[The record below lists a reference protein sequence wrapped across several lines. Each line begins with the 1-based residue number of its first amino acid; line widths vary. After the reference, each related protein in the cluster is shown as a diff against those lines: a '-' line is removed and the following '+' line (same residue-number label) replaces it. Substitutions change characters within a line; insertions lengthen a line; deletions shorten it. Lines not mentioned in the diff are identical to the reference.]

1 MTVAKTNEAHALLV
15 TCFFTRKTAKTYH
28 ALVHG
33 VPTPL
38 PGAEAGGGAK
48 EGHVCGRVDGYPA
61 HSSWRTLETFGAG
74 AARSHAS
81 PVASL
86 VQVPPPAHRAIAR
99 TYTQM
104 NT

>member
-38 PGAEAGGGAK
+38 PGAEAGGG
-48 EGHVCGRVDGYPA
+48 GGC
-61 HSSWRTLETFGAG
+61 AG
-74 AARSHAS
+74 GDAAA
-81 PVASL
+81 AD
-86 VQVPPPAHRAIAR
+86 AACAR
-99 TYTQM
+99 HHL
-104 NT
+104 